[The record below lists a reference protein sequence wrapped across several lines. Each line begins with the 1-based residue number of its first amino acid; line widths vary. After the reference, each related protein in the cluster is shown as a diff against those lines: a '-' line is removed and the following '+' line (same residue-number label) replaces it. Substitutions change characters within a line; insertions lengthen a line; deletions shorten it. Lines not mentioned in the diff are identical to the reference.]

1 MKPLRV
7 RPEAEID
14 AFGAALWYEGE
25 RPGLGGEFLSA
36 VREVCGHI
44 ARLPNRFPTVFGTVR
59 RAMLHRFPF
68 GAFFVVDENQAT
80 VIAILHLHRDPGTW
94 EQRG

>member
-1 MKPLRV
+1 MKALRV

-14 AFGAALWYEGE
+14 AFEAALWYESE
-25 RPGLGGEFLSA
+25 RIGLGGEFLGA
-36 VREVCGHI
+36 VREVFGHVE
-44 ARLPNRFPTVFGTVR
+44 RFPNRFPIVSENTR

-68 GAFFVVDENQAT
+68 GVFFVVEDDAPT
-80 VIAILHLHRDPGTW
+80 VIAIMHLHRDPGAW